1 VASTNKTIERR
12 IISIVSDSTVALLDH
27 LIRAQQ
33 QRWRKREAGHHSGQ
47 SSLQLLLELV
57 EESPVGALR
66 EDVLRRGLDPPI
78 FVEIMTPSPT
88 NTSASA
94 ASK

>member
-1 VASTNKTIERR
+1 VASTNKTLERR

-47 SSLQLLLELV
+47 SSLQLLLEL
-57 EESPVGALR
+57 ADYR
-66 EDVLRRGLDPPI
+66 DTI
-78 FVEIMTPSPT
+78 H
-88 NTSASA
+88 SAIRATTTLSIPL
-94 ASK
+94 KPW

>member
-33 QRWRKREAGHHSGQ
+33 QRSRKREAGHHSGQ
-47 SSLQLLLELV
+47 SYLQLLLELV
-57 EESPVGALR
+57 EEGEHGSEASD
-66 EDVLRRGLDPPI
+66 EDATVHHSI
-78 FVEIMTPSPT
+78 S
-88 NTSASA
+88 
-94 ASK
+94 